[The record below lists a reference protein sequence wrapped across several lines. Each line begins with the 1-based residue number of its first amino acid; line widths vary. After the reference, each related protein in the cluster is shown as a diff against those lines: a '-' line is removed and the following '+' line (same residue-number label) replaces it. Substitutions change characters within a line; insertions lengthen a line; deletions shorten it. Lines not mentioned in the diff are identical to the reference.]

1 MTEPVRSP
9 ALVAS
14 GVARDFRSG
23 FWLRSRR
30 VLGPFDLAVE
40 PGRAVGLMGPNGSG
54 KSTFLRLAA
63 GVDRPSAGSVRVL
76 GLDPASAAG
85 RARTGLLPDGFPFPG
100 ELNGREVLDLVA
112 RLRGVRSESARE
124 RRALVD
130 GWIERVGLT
139 AAGRRATRRYSTGM
153 KRRLALACALIHEPA
168 VLLLDEPGAGLDAEG
183 FEVLAAALDERLGAG
198 TAVVLCS
205 HHGSELFRHCDR
217 IAVLIDGTSAWEG
230 PAAELARRASAIEV
244 EIEFDGADANGDDSR
259 STDSRS
265 TGERLAEAASA
276 TGGRLV
282 ATRPSSASTA
292 RLFADLARA
301 RDRA

>member
-1 MTEPVRSP
+1 MTDHVRSP

-14 GVARDFRSG
+14 GVARDFRTG
-23 FWLRSRR
+23 FWLRTRR

-76 GLDPASAAG
+76 DLDPKSAPG

-112 RLRGVRSESARE
+112 RLRGVRPESARA

-130 GWIERVGLT
+130 AWIGRVGLS
-139 AAGRRATRRYSTGM
+139 AAGRRATRRWSTGM
-153 KRRLALACALIHEPA
+153 KRRLALACALIHEPK
-168 VLLLDEPGAGLDAEG
+168 VVLLDEPGAGLDAEG
-183 FEVLAAALDERLGAG
+183 FEVLATALDERLAAGA
-198 TAVVLCS
+198 AVVLCS
-205 HHGSELFRHCDR
+205 HHGSELFRHCER
-217 IAVLIDGTSAWEG
+217 IVVLIDGTSAWEG
-230 PAAELARRASAIEV
+230 PAADLARQASAIEV
-244 EIEFDGADANGDDSR
+244 EFEFDAAQSRDGAALV
-259 STDSRS
+259 T
-265 TGERLAEAASA
+265 TERLEAAARA

-282 ATRPSSASTA
+282 AARPSSASTA

-301 RDRA
+301 RNGA